1 MKHLSGLLTAA
12 FASFLGGLAVIFFQY
27 YWWPE
32 ESSVVERSQ
41 VEITPNFEVRLDLG
55 AVSELAGWFLPENE
69 LQRAVR
75 NDDEI
80 SLFAYRIENKG
91 EKDIADINLQIHAED
106 YRSEFSVVHAAIT
119 DPFNSG
125 VKIYRGGDDRWKHLP
140 LKPTDATATTTID
153 LLKPN
158 EAIIL
163 LLATNYSQSPELDIR
178 SGGID
183 IRAVED
189 DRLSEPV
196 YTEADLDLTWLI
208 VLAFGIGGLLLG
220 LGLSEQIH
228 RAALNGIGFDYDELT
243 RLVKEENSRKSQD
256 A

>member
-1 MKHLSGLLTAA
+1 MRHLSGLLTAA
-12 FASFLGGLAVIFFQY
+12 IASFLGGLAVIFFQY

-32 ESSVVERSQ
+32 ESSAAQRSQ

-55 AVSELAGWFLPENE
+55 AVSEIAGWFLPKDD

-75 NDDEI
+75 DDDEI
-80 SLFAYRIENKG
+80 SLFAYRIQNKG
-91 EKDIADINLQIHAED
+91 KKDISDIKLQIHAED

-119 DPFNSG
+119 DAFRADLK
-125 VKIYRGGDDRWKHLP
+125 VYGGGNDRWKHLP
-140 LKPTDATATTTID
+140 LKPTNATATTTID

-183 IRAVED
+183 ILAADDED
-189 DRLSEPV
+189 VSASSGP
-196 YTEADLDLTWLI
+196 EAEIDLTWLI

-243 RLVKEENSRKSQD
+243 TLVKEENAKKASD